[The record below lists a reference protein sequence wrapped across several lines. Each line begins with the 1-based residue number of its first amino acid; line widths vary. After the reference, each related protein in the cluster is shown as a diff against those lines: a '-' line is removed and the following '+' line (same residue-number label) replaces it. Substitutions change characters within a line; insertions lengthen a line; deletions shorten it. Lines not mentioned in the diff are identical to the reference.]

1 MPKACIIIPA
11 WNSSNTIEDCINSVK
26 MQTEPDIECIIVD
39 DGSED
44 DTVSKAINFIS
55 GDERFKMLRQQHRGL
70 SVARNAGIEASTAD
84 IVFHLDSDDLAKPEM
99 VEHAVK
105 FLSENNLDI
114 VFFNAEVVNYGR
126 SPTLFDIEREYFKR
140 RKNYGIMTGK
150 NFLKLMINN
159 DDWVYASFIQAS
171 RKTKIGRKFVP
182 GIRAQDEVCTIE
194 NLLLAKKVGHLD
206 ETLYIRKCFPSSVS
220 RKRKDVHYA
229 WSRMKSFQELIKF
242 IDDEQIEDPEM
253 LLPFLKK
260 WKLQI
265 EEGLFRLYPEDFELL
280 ETFSFSDKIM
290 LSLFKYGDKIN
301 FIGDQS
307 HVR

>member
-1 MPKACIIIPA
+1 MPKACIIIPV
-11 WNSSNTIEDCINSVK
+11 WNSSDTIEQCVESVK
-26 MQTEPDIECIIVD
+26 MQTESDIECIIVD

-44 DTVSKAINFIS
+44 NTISKAANSIS
-55 GDERFKMLRQQHRGL
+55 GDARFKIIQQQHCGL
-70 SVARNAGIEASTAD
+70 SVARNTGIDASTAD
-84 IVFHLDSDDLAKPEM
+84 IIFHLDSDDSAKSEM

-114 VFFNAEVVNYGR
+114 VFFNAEVVNCGR
-126 SPTLFDIEREYFKR
+126 SSILFELEQKYFKR
-140 RKNYGIMTGK
+140 KKHYDITTGRE
-150 NFLKLMINN
+150 FLELMIDN

-171 RKTKIGRKFVP
+171 KKSKISRKFVP

-242 IDDEQIEDPEM
+242 VDDEQIEHPEI
-253 LLPFLKK
+253 LIPFLKK

-265 EEGLFRLYPEDFELL
+265 EEGLFKLQQEDFELL
-280 ETFSFSDKIM
+280 ETFSFSDKTM
-290 LSLFKYGDKIN
+290 LSLFKHGDKIN
-301 FIGDQS
+301 FIGD
-307 HVR
+307 